1 MNSWKSIGLS
11 ACAPPLTMFI
21 IGTGSTPRLRPADI
35 AIERQ
40 RRSLGRGLRDG
51 ERDAEDGVGAETRLV
66 RRAVEIDHRLVDGDL
81 VLRLHA
87 ADMIEDLAVDRRD
100 GLGDALA
107 QELAICRRRA
117 ARPPRARRS
126 RRPTAPRRG
135 PSSRPRA
142 SRRPRPSDC
151 PGCRGSGGRRYR
163 RSRSCAG
170 SGRAAWAGN
179 GAAYRLNCFNGQ
191 GNALIWQCHSGARRA
206 AARSRNP

>member
-1 MNSWKSIGLS
+1 MRAAIDDVHHRHRQH
-11 ACAPPLTMFI
+11 
-21 IGTGSTPRLRPADI
+21 PRLRPADI

-107 QELAICRRRA
+107 EELGFVAVAQLDRLVRA
-117 ARPPRARRS
+117 
-126 RRPTAPRRG
+126 
-135 PSSRPRA
+135 
-142 SRRPRPSDC
+142 
-151 PGCRGSGGRRYR
+151 GR
-163 RSRSCAG
+163 
-170 SGRAAWAGN
+170 
-179 GAAYRLNCFNGQ
+179 
-191 GNALIWQCHSGARRA
+191 GARRHRGA
-206 AARSRNP
+206 AHRAVLEHHVDLDRRIAPAVEDLAGDDIDDRGHARAPDVRLGQGTARLIG